1 MTNLTDKK
9 LCDICERVVK
19 IKRLQRGDGLTTDIF
34 KNVKKSKVLLKDLSA
49 AQKKGIKELVKL
61 FNTGKVTLEHAIKSV
76 EPLIVSLFS
85 VKSGG
90 AFTVGESTE
99 TIGSGS
105 RNSGDPNTRKPMEQ
119 NLPLGTSTSYDAEGG
134 GAVLAGQSGTGAT
147 IAGEYL
153 MKGKGQ
159 RFSSHSV
166 GKGAAKVKKPN
177 KWLEYIKSV
186 RTMHP
191 ELSYKEAIAKAKETY
206 KK

>member
-1 MTNLTDKK
+1 MDLYNPKELTMTKLTDKN

-99 TIGSGS
+99 IIGSGL
-105 RNSGDPNTRKPMEQ
+105 PMEQ

-134 GAVLAGQSGTGAT
+134 GAVLAGQAGAGAT